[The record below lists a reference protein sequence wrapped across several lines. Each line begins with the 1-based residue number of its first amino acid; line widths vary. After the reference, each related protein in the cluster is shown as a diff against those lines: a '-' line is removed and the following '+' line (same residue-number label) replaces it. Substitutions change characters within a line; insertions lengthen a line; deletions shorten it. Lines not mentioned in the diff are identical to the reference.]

1 MAGRVFCILLS
12 VVILNIVGFGTFAI
26 GQNWTVGADGKG
38 RWAYGQYSQTGS
50 NGFFGPYNVD
60 ASASG
65 NFASLNGWMGVQNF
79 KNPNS
84 INILTSGTNSTATD
98 LGFELNPKG
107 DFGWASVGGRY
118 KITPYDT
125 ATQPGSEVPISPGQW
140 THWGIGVTA
149 PIGGSIF
156 LGKSYFQRG
165 AGLQFGWNRTQE
177 YVLLESDPIVIPDVL
192 GNLFR
197 PLMRYVATAPIR
209 PPLVLKICRAPTR
222 CPPDAPKPACAT
234 DDSVYFHF
242 TTEEEIGQCIV
253 DGNCKKIDVCD
264 DCPDGTFP
272 VKKMDPNSGT
282 LTLYKIEEGRP
293 VYDETYTNASYLK
306 LGLGFYPWQQ
316 DTLITALNPNALP
329 AAAAPFPWNQYD
341 VDVAQR
347 VNLLAYLMW
356 NNDVLEF
363 EAGTLYTA
371 SHAGPELAQNTFS
384 RIRFPTTDRYV
395 NEGWLYLR
403 YWNGRFKLRT
413 ELDWY
418 TRETRYQ
425 RSQSGLFFNQ
435 PAPDPSVAGSGSPFA
450 PQFIDS
456 LRFMADATAYYGP
469 MSFTLFYSHMPGP
482 DRRHGILIKKQ
493 PFINDVTHVA
503 LDPFYPMSALLAY
516 RFGGGVNSPGD
527 LSDAS
532 MIAGKIEYAVAA
544 NLTVSASYLHATR
557 VSHGYGWGWIR
568 PSTTPG
574 TFGQV
579 VYDPELGSFFPPA
592 PAPPQFPF
600 TANVPAIPARDLGW
614 EVDVGVF
621 WQLLNQ
627 LSIDLTLSYWQP
639 GRWFNYACVDK
650 SMAGWDAPVAANN
663 WGVNPNRSIDAV
675 IGIELA
681 VLSSF

>member
-1 MAGRVFCILLS
+1 MGMAGRVSCILLC
-12 VVILNIVGFGTFAI
+12 VVILNVVGFGTFAI
-26 GQNWTVGADGKG
+26 GQNWTIGTDGKG

-50 NGFFGPYNVD
+50 NGFFGPYNID
-60 ASASG
+60 ASTTGG
-65 NFASLNGWMGVQNF
+65 NFAPLNGWMGVQNF
-79 KNPNS
+79 QNPNS
-84 INILTSGTNSTATD
+84 VNILTSGTNSTATTLD
-98 LGFELNPKG
+98 FELNPG
-107 DFGWASVGGRY
+107 ATFGWASVGGRY

-156 LGKSYFQRG
+156 FGKSYFQRG
-165 AGLQFGWNRTQE
+165 VGLQFGWNRTQE
-177 YVLLESDPIVIPDVL
+177 YVLLESNPVVIPDVP
-192 GNLFR
+192 GNLLR

-209 PPLVLKICRAPTR
+209 PPLVLKICRAPTP
-222 CPPDAPKPACAT
+222 CPPNSPSPECAT
-234 DDSVYFHF
+234 DDTLYFLY
-242 TTEEEIGQCIV
+242 TNKDEIDKCIA
-253 DGNCKKIDVCD
+253 DGNCKKVEVCD

-272 VKKMDPNSGT
+272 VKEPDPKSGT
-282 LTLYKIEEGRP
+282 LSLYTIEEGRP
-293 VYDETYTNASYLK
+293 VYDETCTNVAYLK
-306 LGLGFYPWQQ
+306 FGLGFFPWQQ
-316 DTLITALNPNALP
+316 DTLITAPVLAG
-329 AAAAPFPWNQYD
+329 AAPFPWNRYD
-341 VDVAQR
+341 VNVAQR

-363 EAGTLYTA
+363 EAGTLYSA
-371 SHAGPELAQNTFS
+371 SHAGPELAQ
-384 RIRFPTTDRYV
+384 TTAARLVYPATDQYI

-425 RSQSGLFFNQ
+425 RSLSGLFLDQ
-435 PAPDPSVAGSGSPFA
+435 PVPVAGSGSPFA

-456 LRFMADATAYYGP
+456 LRFMADATAYFGP
-469 MSFTLFYSHMPGP
+469 MSFTGFYSYMPGP

-503 LDPFYPMSALLAY
+503 LDPFYPISALLAY
-516 RFGGGVNSPGD
+516 RFGGGVFSPGD

-532 MIAGKIEYAVAA
+532 VIAGKIEYAIAA
-544 NLTVSASYLHATR
+544 NLTVSTSYLRATR

-568 PSTTPG
+568 PSLEPG
-574 TFGQV
+574 NFGQV
-579 VYDPELGSFFPPA
+579 QYLNTNSAVQAAIAGRD
-592 PAPPQFPF
+592 PF
-600 TANVPAIPARDLGW
+600 TEQIPAIPARDLGW

-639 GRWFNYACVDK
+639 GKWFNYACVDK
-650 SMAGWDAPVAANN
+650 SVAGWDVPAAGNN
-663 WGVNPNRSIDAV
+663 WGVNPNRSIDPV
-675 IGIELA
+675 IGVELA
-681 VLSSF
+681 VLGSF